1 MKRLL
6 MTPAAP
12 AKVGII
18 PRVEKSHFCGVSL
31 SFLHSLESSE
41 GFQCGLFGCSIL
53 VRVRFDCI
61 GLQEWMDEKMVL
73 LLISLALVVMV
84 LQCSASNWKEK
95 CNGGEGSRWG
105 YLI

>member
-1 MKRLL
+1 MKSLQPVDE
-6 MTPAAP
+6 TAAHDTRC
-12 AKVGII
+12 AREEWHYSAGGEV
-18 PRVEKSHFCGVSL
+18 SFLGVSL

-73 LLISLALVVMV
+73 LLISLALVVMA
-84 LQCSASNWKEK
+84 LQCSA
-95 CNGGEGSRWG
+95 
-105 YLI
+105 

>member
-1 MKRLL
+1 MKRQL

-12 AKVGII
+12 RRMALFR
-18 PRVEKSHFCGVSL
+18 RVEKSHFLGVSL

-84 LQCSASNWKEK
+84 LQCSA
-95 CNGGEGSRWG
+95 
-105 YLI
+105 